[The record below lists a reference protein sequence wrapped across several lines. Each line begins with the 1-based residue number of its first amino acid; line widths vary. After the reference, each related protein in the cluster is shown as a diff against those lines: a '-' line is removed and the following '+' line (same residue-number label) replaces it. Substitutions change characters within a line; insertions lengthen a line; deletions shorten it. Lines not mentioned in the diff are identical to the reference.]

1 MLLNVL
7 ASTLDSA
14 TPLLFAAMGGIIAQQ
29 AGMLNIG
36 IEGMMLAGAFGG
48 VLVSYLTGSVPL
60 ALLGAM
66 GTAMLV
72 GLIFDF
78 FVVTLRANL
87 IVVGLAINILA
98 VGATGYIL
106 PVAFNVQGAFAPP
119 GLRGLGAVPMGWL
132 AGVPVLG
139 RLLEGH
145 TVLVYLS
152 WISVFVTALVLRHT
166 VWGIRVRAVGE
177 DPEAARASGI
187 PVKSIQ
193 YGAIL
198 MCAAIAGLAGAQLSL
213 GELTLFN
220 KAMTGGRGFIA
231 LAAFFFGGFR
241 PSGTAV
247 ACFVFGFFEA
257 LQYRVQQIGIPPQ
270 LIETLPYI
278 SVVLALASMQIVRA
292 WRRRRATNAQ

>member
-7 ASTLDSA
+7 TSTLDSTA
-14 TPLLFAAMGGIIAQQ
+14 PLLFAAMGGIIAQQ

-36 IEGMMLAGAFGG
+36 IEGMMLFGAFGG
-48 VLVSYLTGSVPL
+48 VLVSYLSGSVTL

-66 GTAMLV
+66 VAAMLV
-72 GLIFDF
+72 GLVFDL

-98 VGATGYIL
+98 VGAAGYIL

-119 GLRGLGAVPMGWL
+119 GLHGLGTVPMGWM

-139 RLLEGH
+139 RLLQGH
-145 TVLVYLS
+145 TILVYLS
-152 WISVFVTALVLRHT
+152 WVSVLATAFVLRRT
-166 VWGIRVRAVGE
+166 VWGIRARAVGE
-177 DPEAARASGI
+177 DLEAARASGV
-187 PVKSIQ
+187 PVRQMQ
-193 YGAIL
+193 YAAIL
-198 MCAAIAGLAGAQLSL
+198 ACAAIAGLAGAQLSL

-241 PSGTAV
+241 PGPTAA

-270 LIETLPYI
+270 LIETLPYL
-278 SVVLALASMQIVRA
+278 SVVVALASVQVARA
-292 WRRRRATNAQ
+292 WRRRAASRAS